1 MERLKNQKG
10 FTLLLAAL
18 VASIVLALG
27 TSIFG
32 LVQKE
37 IILSSIGRDSQYAFY
52 AADTGAE
59 CALYWDVRYRYFG
72 VDEPVDPVPALR
84 CAEDDICDDADD
96 NCTHTGEYPQT
107 LSFQFEPNG
116 FCTNVYIRKTQDGET
131 VRTVVRA
138 DGFSRNCNAVDDSGS
153 SRILQ
158 RSVELQY

>member
-1 MERLKNQKG
+1 MKRFKSQKG

-37 IILSSIGRDSQYAFY
+37 IILSSLGRDSQYAFY

-72 VDEPVDPVPALR
+72 VDEPTEHVPALR
-84 CAEDDICDDADD
+84 CDAQIICGGVEDDCD
-96 NCTHTGEYPQT
+96 HTGEYPQT
-107 LSFQFEPNG
+107 LNFQFEPNG
-116 FCTNVYIRKTQDGET
+116 FCTNVSIRKTQEGDI
-131 VRTVVRA
+131 VRTVIRA
-138 DGFSRNCNAVDDSGS
+138 DGFSRDCDQIENS
-153 SRILQ
+153 SRVLQ